1 MGEAEIQHVIPRPAP
16 NCCWGS
22 GGGRGVFA
30 EGAVA
35 LRAALGGSANVT
47 RSLDIEILG
56 NLGTALER

>member
-1 MGEAEIQHVIPRPAP
+1 MGEAKIQHVIPRPAP

-35 LRAALGGSANVT
+35 LELLWPEALMSPGV
-47 RSLDIEILG
+47 
-56 NLGTALER
+56 